1 MKLLYQLFSNLTAEK
16 QVRQAYPENSMNPS
30 RQLRN
35 NLWTVLCCI
44 VLALGIRNVA
54 LACLRHSDHPGWDFT
69 LRYSEA
75 SCLVQLHED
84 PRDIFTGV
92 VQDDLFVPYRF
103 QYERSD
109 SVLDYRWCCGYP
121 PWEYTIMIPFSFLS
135 LNTADILFKIMEVLA
150 IFGLVAFSLRRS
162 GQLGVTD
169 WKRLLL
175 AYSIFLLPPEAW
187 FFAFRYGNWTI
198 PFCLGVVCLVL
209 SLQRHSQVLAGF
221 CWAFLMIKPQQGI
234 WFAIPILFRRQFKC
248 VAVAVATCLAASI
261 PPAVLCGKSP
271 ITLILEIPGFRV
283 LEYYET
289 TLFPPVAYR
298 FMNNH
303 VFPKTALFASI
314 VLCLIVCLIA
324 TWKLRKESDWF
335 TYLQPTFFGLCA
347 GYPLWHQDW
356 LFFFFPMFFL
366 LEIWAMPNG
375 ARMWVRICS
384 LILAFLL
391 GNPLSWVRYNSH
403 FGFGVGFSPEESL
416 SFSSWLLLVFLIC
429 FVLKN
434 RPEPKKLVDVS

>member
-1 MKLLYQLFSNLTAEK
+1 MTTENKGRLDF
-16 QVRQAYPENSMNPS
+16 PENSVKLS
-30 RQLRN
+30 RRLSN
-35 NLWTVLCCI
+35 GLWMVLCCI

-54 LACLRHSDHPGWDFT
+54 LAYFRHSGHPGWDFT

-75 SCLVQLHED
+75 SCLVQLHID

-92 VQDDLFVPYRF
+92 VHDDLFVPYRF

-109 SVLDYRWCCGYP
+109 NALDYRWCCGYP
-121 PWEYTIMIPFSFLS
+121 PWEYAVMIPFSFFPLK
-135 LNTADILFKIMEVLA
+135 TADVLFKMLEVLA
-150 IFGLVAFSLRRS
+150 IFGLVAFAFRRS
-162 GQLGVTD
+162 DQLGTTD
-169 WKRLLL
+169 LKRLLL
-175 AYSIFLLPPEAW
+175 TYSIFLLPPEAW

-271 ITLILEIPGFRV
+271 IALILEIPEFRV
-283 LEYYET
+283 LEYFET
-289 TLFPPVAYR
+289 SLFPPAAYR
-298 FMNNH
+298 FANTH
-303 VFPKTALFASI
+303 FFPKAALFASI
-314 VLCLIVCLIA
+314 AICLLVCLSA

-356 LFFFFPMFFL
+356 LFFYFPMFFL
-366 LEIWAMPNG
+366 LETWAVPNVHQ
-375 ARMWVRICS
+375 MWIRICS

-403 FGFGVGFSPEESL
+403 FGFGVGFSPEELLSL
-416 SFSSWLLLVFLIC
+416 TSWLLLVFLIC
-429 FVLKN
+429 FVHKN
-434 RPEPKKLVDVS
+434 QSEHKKVIDV